1 MKIEPLE
8 LSQPLGFAVETTMLQ
23 KIVLSMPQL
32 TKWSELDRL
41 FADMD
46 NKIVRL
52 DWQLPGIGCVVVGGD
67 ARQVI
72 PAMAAMAC
80 LQISIILVD
89 DLLDEEPD
97 GTQHRMGIGR
107 TANLALALQASS
119 HLLIE
124 QCDIPAEN
132 RAAAALSLTRMALDT
147 AAGQELDVSNL
158 VGEENYWQ
166 VVRAKSTPFYGAGL
180 EAGARLAGAAAE
192 VAAGLYEIGVIFGE
206 AVQILDDLED
216 AFKIPANAD
225 WLQGRNNLAILYGL
239 TAEYPEKE
247 TFLQLKANADQL
259 ESLEQ
264 AQQLLIKA
272 GAVSYCAY
280 QLLQRHWEARRR
292 IRSLSLQRP
301 ALLQNL
307 LTAQLLPFLKLLER
321 LDTELPDMFLS
332 MLQVEKDWQ

>member
-1 MKIEPLE
+1 MKTDPHA
-8 LSQPLGFAVETTMLQ
+8 LSQPLGFAVESSML
-23 KIVLSMPQL
+23 KKLVLGLPQMAQ
-32 TKWSELDRL
+32 WPELDTL
-41 FADMD
+41 FPVQDVV
-46 NKIVRL
+46 VRL

-67 ARQVI
+67 TRQVI

-80 LQISIILVD
+80 IQISIILVD

-97 GTQHRMGIGR
+97 GAQHHMGIGR
-107 TANLALALQASS
+107 AANLALALQASG

-124 QCDIPAEN
+124 QCAVPAAQ
-132 RAAAALSLTRMALDT
+132 RAAAALCLTRMALDT

-158 VGEENYWQ
+158 AGEENYWQ

-180 EAGARLAGAAAE
+180 EIGARLGGAPEE

-216 AFKIPANAD
+216 AFKMPANAD
-225 WLQGRNNLAILYGL
+225 WVQGRNNLAILYGL

-247 TFLQLKANADQL
+247 TFLQMKTNAEQW

-264 AQQLLIKA
+264 AQQILIRA

-280 QLLQRHWEARRR
+280 QLLQRHQEAHRL
-292 IRSLSLQRP
+292 IQTLPLHGP
-301 ALLQNL
+301 ELLQNL
-307 LTAQLLPFLKLLER
+307 LTAQLMPFLKLLGR
-321 LDTELPDMFLS
+321 VDPELPSIFLS
-332 MLQVEKDWQ
+332 QLEVEKDWQ